1 MTKIMESLTRISFS
15 STTGITREVSTATSI
30 VLMFLWLASRSVRG
44 SAVPVSAPRIN
55 IEQNSVGNRQ
65 DLEIE
70 ETKRQMLN
78 VLGIDELPK
87 PRQGIVPHQY
97 MMHIYQK
104 MSSRKSG
111 YKGVNTIRGFV
122 DVGEW
127 SIHVF
132 CFSFL
137 IPRSFSRHFVF
148 AVFILSVRDQKSCG
162 PFNKYAYFSVLGD
175 VDSSSTAKFHQ
186 IYSFNI
192 SALPISEKIVSAEL
206 RLLRLSSQREWKY
219 AWAHGTRYRAK
230 LYYRKSVNHLW
241 NGRLYTHA
249 ESVLLGYVL
258 FDIREKGEEWKVFNV
273 MKALRTWQN
282 GTSLV
287 RNFELQVESVQSGYL
302 MPCYAFGLAEHGRP
316 HYKRALLVSYT
327 DDGRVRI
334 PDDPPKKRR
343 RSSKKSKKGNSR
355 DDKKGAKEKRRMKR
369 DARRRRRRK
378 QLCSRKQLYVDFSL
392 LGWSNWIIA
401 PRGYNAY
408 FCQGICK
415 FPIPEHL
422 KPTNHAMVQTTVHN
436 VEKYRVPPACCVP
449 HELSGLSMLFID
461 KGDSVVYKKY
471 DKMVVESCGCK

>member
-1 MTKIMESLTRISFS
+1 MESLTRISFS

-30 VLMFLWLASRSVRG
+30 VLVFLWLASRSVRG

-122 DVGEW
+122 DVG
-127 SIHVF
+127 
-132 CFSFL
+132 
-137 IPRSFSRHFVF
+137 
-148 AVFILSVRDQKSCG
+148 
-162 PFNKYAYFSVLGD
+162 D

-192 SALPISEKIVSAEL
+192 SALPVSEKIVSAEL

-369 DARRRRRRK
+369 DTRRRRRRK